1 MWWDGLTAFMV
12 IMLGNGVSCLAVT
25 LDPFVLF
32 TAADAINK
40 ISNGAQIAISDG
52 IIWRFIGWVILAGY

>member
-1 MWWDGLTAFMV
+1 MV